1 MQESTS
7 GFNTTDSRKGY
18 TYPLEKRSYFAMIL
32 SAVLPGLGQIYL
44 NNTIK
49 GFILIIVYI
58 SSIGIF
64 YINSYPV
71 RDWDDLM
78 RFKSLSDS
86 QTVDEDTDRSIHLW
100 TLDNGDALMFR
111 PTWILKITALIQGL
125 ACWFY
130 AVYDGWRGRLIYSL
144 NELQSE

>member
-7 GFNTTDSRKGY
+7 GFNGTDGRKGY

-71 RDWDDLM
+71 RGWDDLM

-125 ACWFY
+125 ACWIY